1 MKRKLKTLTEQFTDA
16 RTNYNRILG
25 RGDKS
30 LMTEQASVYTKCKY
44 NKCSGGG
51 FGWQYMKI
59 NGQTPEAGNTFMIGN
74 TAFFTYV
81 CWPNDTSNSGADYD
95 CASNS
100 GNYPNGFQQGDCP
113 ACESMNGGG
122 TTGGGSQYPPYT
134 CNYGCPGN
142 TPCTTYGCTD
152 QSATNYNSTILPNC
166 GDNSC
171 VWLGCTDS
179 TASNYDPTATVDD
192 GTCITTSSCDTSTSS
207 PCAVQWFQNPNANWA
222 STWITNRD
230 CSNYNWPSVNL
241 EQQANTI
248 MAGAPNQPT
257 IPYTYNSWNDI
268 WSAGQNSGLS
278 PANAFI
284 AKMAKAKYSQC
295 QIQAC
300 NC

>member
-1 MKRKLKTLTEQFTDA
+1 MKKSQLRKIIKES
-16 RTNYNRILG
+16 I
-25 RGDKS
+25 KE

-81 CWPNDTSNSGADYD
+81 CWPNDTSNSGGDYD

-134 CNYGCPGN
+134 CNYGCPGST

-152 QSATNYNSTILPNC
+152 PTALNYNSTILPNC
-166 GDNSC
+166 DDGSC
-171 VWLGCTDS
+171 IPGNTVFGCMDS
-179 TASNYDPTATVDD
+179 TASNYDPNATIDD
-192 GTCITTSSCDTSTSS
+192 GSCITTTSGCTQPDFDYGASCGQTHLDPAPGNAPSWTSWLNN
-207 PCAVQWFQNPNANWA
+207 QW
-222 STWITNRD
+222 
-230 CSNYNWPSVNL
+230 
-241 EQQANTI
+241 
-248 MAGAPNQPT
+248 
-257 IPYTYNSWNDI
+257 
-268 WSAGQNSGLS
+268 
-278 PANAFI
+278 NAFNGNAGCYQFGAIQNWISNQLSQGTNNQGTPWTSQQI
-284 AKMAKAKYSQC
+284 ARKQAKLDWAACMQ
-295 QIQAC
+295 QEC